1 MTERELLTAGLRE
14 LGVAECP
21 SAADNLLRYSEILR
35 EKNKV
40 MNLTAITDPTEIVT
54 RHFLDCAALAPYMPQ
69 DGCVLDVGTGAG
81 FPGMPLAILCPQTE
95 FVLLDALR
103 KRIDFL
109 NEVIADL
116 GLTNVTAVHARAEDY
131 ARDNRDTFDL
141 AVSRAVADLRV
152 LSELALPMIKVG
164 GAFLA
169 MKAEDCTEEVET
181 AANARMILGA
191 PDAEVLHYTV
201 PFDEVSRA
209 IVRLQKT
216 QDTPEKYPRRFKKN
230 TDFAAVNQARNI
242 RKVPLCTENYRGY
255 FLSENRGKYRYQVEF
270 VMFSS
275 NFADCAVDFTCQ
287 YVIIW

>member
-69 DGCVLDVGTGAG
+69 DGRVLDVGTGAG
-81 FPGMPLAILCPQTE
+81 FPACRWRFCARRLSLCCSMHW
-95 FVLLDALR
+95 R

-109 NEVIADL
+109 NEVIAEL

-131 ARDNRDTFDL
+131 ARDNRGTFDL

-152 LSELALPMIKVG
+152 LSELALPMVKVG

-181 AANARMILGA
+181 AANARTVLGA

-216 QDTPEKYPRRFKKN
+216 QETPEKYPRRFKKIQ
-230 TDFAAVNQARNI
+230 TS
-242 RKVPLCTENYRGY
+242 PL
-255 FLSENRGKYRYQVEF
+255 
-270 VMFSS
+270 
-275 NFADCAVDFTCQ
+275 
-287 YVIIW
+287 

>member
-35 EKNKV
+35 EKNKI

-69 DGCVLDVGTGAG
+69 DGRVLDVGTGAG

-109 NEVIADL
+109 NEVIAEL

-131 ARDNRDTFDL
+131 ARDNRGTILCRSMRFP
-141 AVSRAVADLRV
+141 APSCACRKRRKHRKSIRAASRKYRLRRCK
-152 LSELALPMIKVG
+152 SG
-164 GAFLA
+164 
-169 MKAEDCTEEVET
+169 
-181 AANARMILGA
+181 
-191 PDAEVLHYTV
+191 
-201 PFDEVSRA
+201 
-209 IVRLQKT
+209 
-216 QDTPEKYPRRFKKN
+216 EKYTESTPLYGKLQRVF
-230 TDFAAVNQARNI
+230 FV
-242 RKVPLCTENYRGY
+242 RK
-255 FLSENRGKYRYQVEF
+255 
-270 VMFSS
+270 
-275 NFADCAVDFTCQ
+275 
-287 YVIIW
+287 

>member
-1 MTERELLTAGLRE
+1 MIAGLRE
-14 LGVAECP
+14 LGIAECP

-69 DGCVLDVGTGAG
+69 DGRVLDVGTGAG

-131 ARDNRDTFDL
+131 ARDNRGTFDL

-152 LSELALPMIKVG
+152 LSELALPMVKVG

-181 AANARMILGA
+181 AANARTVLGA

-201 PFDEVSRA
+201 PFDAVSRA
-209 IVRLQKT
+209 IVRPAENAGNTGKVSAPLQ
-216 QDTPEKYPRRFKKN
+216 EN

-255 FLSENRGKYRYQVEF
+255 FLPENREKL
-270 VMFSS
+270 
-275 NFADCAVDFTCQ
+275 
-287 YVIIW
+287 

>member
-1 MTERELLTAGLRE
+1 M
-14 LGVAECP
+14 
-21 SAADNLLRYSEILR
+21 
-35 EKNKV
+35 
-40 MNLTAITDPTEIVT
+40 
-54 RHFLDCAALAPYMPQ
+54 
-69 DGCVLDVGTGAG
+69 LDVGTGAG

-109 NEVIADL
+109 NEVIAEL

-131 ARDNRDTFDL
+131 ARDNRGTFDL

-152 LSELALPMIKVG
+152 LSELALPMVKVG

-181 AANARMILGA
+181 AANARTVLGA

-209 IVRLQKT
+209 SCACRKHRKHRKSIRAASRKYRLRRCKSG
-216 QDTPEKYPRRFKKN
+216 EKYTESTPLYGKLQRVF
-230 TDFAAVNQARNI
+230 FV
-242 RKVPLCTENYRGY
+242 RK
-255 FLSENRGKYRYQVEF
+255 
-270 VMFSS
+270 
-275 NFADCAVDFTCQ
+275 
-287 YVIIW
+287 

>member
-1 MTERELLTAGLRE
+1 MADTKILTEGCKDFGISLTEKQTEQFLEYYKLLIE
-14 LGVAECP
+14 WNE
-21 SAADNLLRYSEILR
+21 
-35 EKNKV
+35 V
-40 MNLTAITDPTEIVT
+40 MNLTAITEFEEVLSK
-54 RHFLDCAALAPYMPQ
+54 HFVDSCALGKAVSMEGEKRL
-69 DGCVLDVGTGAG
+69 LDVGTGAG

-109 NEVIADL
+109 NEVIAEL

-131 ARDNRDTFDL
+131 ARDNRGTFDL

-152 LSELALPMIKVG
+152 LSELALPMVKVG

-181 AANARMILGA
+181 AANARTVLGA

-216 QDTPEKYPRRFKKN
+216 QETPEKYPRRFKKIQ
-230 TDFAAVNQARNI
+230 TS
-242 RKVPLCTENYRGY
+242 PL
-255 FLSENRGKYRYQVEF
+255 
-270 VMFSS
+270 
-275 NFADCAVDFTCQ
+275 
-287 YVIIW
+287 

>member
-69 DGCVLDVGTGAG
+69 DGRVLDVGTGAG

-201 PFDEVSRA
+201 PFDEPAENTGNTGKVSA
-209 IVRLQKT
+209 PLQ
-216 QDTPEKYPRRFKKN
+216 EN

-255 FLSENRGKYRYQVEF
+255 FLPENREKL
-270 VMFSS
+270 
-275 NFADCAVDFTCQ
+275 
-287 YVIIW
+287 

>member
-1 MTERELLTAGLRE
+1 MTEREILTAGLRE

-69 DGCVLDVGTGAG
+69 DGRVLDVGTGAV

-109 NEVIADL
+109 NEVIAEL

-131 ARDNRDTFDL
+131 ARDNRGTFDL

-152 LSELALPMIKVG
+152 LSELALPMVKVG
-164 GAFLA
+164 GCFLA
-169 MKAEDCTEEVET
+169 MKAADCAEEVQS
-181 AANARMILGA
+181 AAHAF
-191 PDAEVLHYTV
+191 EVLGVGEPEMLSYTV
-201 PFDEVSRA
+201 PHDGIERA
-209 IVRLQKT
+209 LVRLPKIS
-216 QDTPEKYPRRFKKN
+216 DTPDKYPRRFKKIQ
-230 TDFAAVNQARNI
+230 TA
-242 RKVPLCTENYRGY
+242 PL
-255 FLSENRGKYRYQVEF
+255 
-270 VMFSS
+270 
-275 NFADCAVDFTCQ
+275 
-287 YVIIW
+287 